1 MFIIWVIGFV
11 ILGSVAAYFLGQMND
26 RELEKVASGVIICVI
41 LWPLVLAIV
50 LVVAPFAIPF
60 TLGARKKNKDKK
72 NG

>member
-11 ILGSVAAYFLGQMND
+11 IIGSVAAYFLGQMND
-26 RELEKVASGVIICVI
+26 REIEDIIGAVIAGIFF
-41 LWPLVLAIV
+41 WPLVLAIV

-60 TLGARKKNKDKK
+60 ILGIRKKNKDKK